1 VTRQSYAPEIRII
14 RLMCTG
20 RADLAFVYRA
30 FQKGADGVIIGGC
43 WPGECHYV
51 TEGNY
56 DALGNMLIGKKLM
69 QHVGVD
75 PGRLRLEWISAAEG
89 TRFAEI
95 MSDFAAQL
103 REIGP
108 LGKGEGIAA
117 PDLKLKLDA
126 LSQLVPWVKLVE
138 REKLR
143 VPEKSEDAYRAYYDS
158 EDVNR
163 LFDELFS
170 DKLAVSQIL
179 MLLQDSPLST
189 REISERL
196 GLNPTEVSRH
206 MNDTSRQGLVQYDF
220 AQKCYAL
227 A

>member
-1 VTRQSYAPEIRII
+1 
-14 RLMCTG
+14 MCTG
-20 RADLAFVYRA
+20 RVDLAFVLRA
-30 FQKGADGVIIGGC
+30 FRQGADGVIIGGC

-56 DALGNMLIGKKLM
+56 DALGNMYMCKKLM

-103 REIGP
+103 HELGP
-108 LGKGEGIAA
+108 LGQGEGIDA

-126 LSQLVPWVKLVE
+126 LNRLVPYVKLVE

-143 VPEKSEDAYRAYYDS
+143 LPEKSEEAYRAFYESDAT
-158 EDVNR
+158 NR
-163 LFDELFS
+163 LFDDLIA

-179 MLLQDSPLST
+179 TLLQERPLST
-189 REISERL
+189 REISTRL
-196 GLNPTEVSRH
+196 DLDPSDVSRH
-206 MNDTSRQGLVQYDF
+206 MSDSARQSLVRYDF
-220 AQKCYAL
+220 DRKCYAL
-227 A
+227 AGESRQAAE